1 MLIKRREF
9 LKVGS
14 LAATSLMFPQFLK
27 ALEFPET
34 ISGNEK
40 ILVVLQLSGGN
51 DGLNTIIP
59 TKNDIYYR
67 ERQGISV
74 KNALNFTDEAG
85 INPNFSFFKEFYE
98 HGKFLVLTN
107 LIYSNP

>member
-51 DGLNTIIP
+51 DGLNL
-59 TKNDIYYR
+59 
-67 ERQGISV
+67 S
-74 KNALNFTDEAG
+74 
-85 INPNFSFFKEFYE
+85 
-98 HGKFLVLTN
+98 
-107 LIYSNP
+107 LIHI